1 MKRQGS
7 ALIAALLIAAT
18 PAAAATGPFFSLHNT
33 NFIVL
38 IAFLIFVGILL
49 YAGVPGKLAGLLD
62 RRAAT
67 IHAELEEARSL
78 REEAQSILASYER
91 KSREVQ
97 DQASRIVADAR
108 TEAQAAAE
116 QAKVDLAATLA
127 RRLVAAEDQIASAE
141 ASAVREV
148 RDQAVAIAVA
158 AARDVIGK
166 SMTAAEGDRLIDTS
180 INEIERRLH

>member
-78 REEAQSILASYER
+78 REER
-91 KSREVQ
+91 
-97 DQASRIVADAR
+97 ADDGDPGLNA
-108 TEAQAAAE
+108 
-116 QAKVDLAATLA
+116 VL
-127 RRLVAAEDQIASAE
+127 DQIDLRASVELAKAE
-141 ASAVREV
+141 
-148 RDQAVAIAVA
+148 
-158 AARDVIGK
+158 
-166 SMTAAEGDRLIDTS
+166 M
-180 INEIERRLH
+180 RRQRG